1 MGNNI
6 MKTKRSRYFIQM
18 CSLLSGVMMLLA
30 AGQAHALIIDPFDDS
45 MSFFQQPQGSST
57 QSSSNASIL
66 GGERDV
72 QATVTSNTGTERL
85 NIDVLDS
92 QFSHSQGANAFGT
105 SLLQWD
111 GIDNGSITN
120 SKRLTADFTDGGV
133 SDKLLL
139 VLVSA
144 DHAADLT
151 YTLYDSLNNWASVGW
166 PIAATNTP
174 VNYFTP
180 LASFT
185 GIDLS
190 QVTAMELFIDGSNI
204 AALDV
209 TIDLIGTTAA
219 PEPGSMLLLGT
230 GLLGVLGYG
239 WRRKK
244 IMTQITHD

>member
-1 MGNNI
+1 
-6 MKTKRSRYFIQM
+6 MKTKCHRCFIQM
-18 CSLLSGVMMLLA
+18 CSLLSVVMMLLA
-30 AGQAHALIIDPFDDS
+30 VGQAQALIIDPFDDS
-45 MSFFQQPQGSST
+45 MSFFQKPQGSST
-57 QSSSNASIL
+57 QSASDASIL
-66 GGERDV
+66 GGERNV

-85 NIDVLDS
+85 NIDVVGS
-92 QFSHSQGANAFGT
+92 QFSHSQGSNAFGT

-111 GIDNGSITN
+111 GIDGSITN
-120 SKRLTADFTDGGV
+120 NKGLTADFTDGGV

-144 DHAADLT
+144 DHAANLS
-151 YTLYDSLNNWASVGW
+151 YTLYDSLNNSASVGL
-166 PIAATNTP
+166 PIVPTNTP
-174 VNYFTP
+174 VNYYTP
-180 LASFT
+180 LANFT

-204 AALDV
+204 PALDV

-244 IMTQITHD
+244 IMTQMTHD